1 MFFAK
6 STLEVH
12 DSPYFWAMVFLKTLL
27 IFLAVSITTL
37 LHAQVDNKEIK
48 SCLVLSFNEVSLLG
62 SDQESVY
69 QDIASLCETSSCSIE
84 EISSFL
90 PNLPSSNRNLST
102 FLKRKNYF
110 FETDLPSDSL
120 AILVLLSIEDN
131 PLVKSFM
138 ERSEDRPTR
147 VHAALVKWLNL
158 FKES

>member
-1 MFFAK
+1 MDILR
-6 STLEVH
+6 TV
-12 DSPYFWAMVFLKTLL
+12 L

-48 SCLVLSFNEVSLLG
+48 SCLVLSFNEISLLG
-62 SDQESVY
+62 SDQEAVY
-69 QDIASLCETSSCSIE
+69 QDIASLCGTGDCSIE
-84 EISSFL
+84 EIATFL

-102 FLKRKNYF
+102 FLKRKHYS

-120 AILVLLSIEDN
+120 ASIILLSIEDN
-131 PLVKSFM
+131 LLVKSFM

-147 VHAALVKWLNL
+147 VHTALVKWINL